1 MQFQMMK
8 YSYLHSMCSPPI
20 APSNLKAGNILL
32 DEELR
37 PHLSDCAL
45 AVLRPLRS
53 NTIKLKASEMA
64 ISWTGYIAP
73 ETRPT

>member
-20 APSNLKAGNILL
+20 AHSNLKAGNILL

-37 PHLSDCAL
+37 PHLSDCGL

-53 NTIKLKASEMA
+53 NTVKLKFKTKGAAITCELGFITAS
-64 ISWTGYIAP
+64 
-73 ETRPT
+73 